1 MRSLLAGFTTRGRS
15 FLAAGAAAA
24 ICGLALGERDL
35 VRVGAL
41 IFLLPLLSAL
51 GAGRTRYRLGCLR
64 QLTPG
69 RVPAGQA
76 VHVNLR
82 IENVSKLPTGLLLA
96 EDDVPYSLGG
106 RPRFVLER
114 IEGGGVRE
122 FDYPL
127 RSDVRGK
134 FTVGPLRLRVADAF
148 GLVELGRS
156 FNTRSTLVVSPKVVP
171 LPVTAVPGSWHGDG
185 EGRARVAAA
194 AGEDDPAPRPYRDGD
209 ELRRV
214 HWRSTARYGEL
225 MVRREE
231 QQWRNHAV
239 LLLDTRRGA
248 HTGSGMSSSFE
259 FAVSAAASIGVHL
272 AMQGFAG
279 QLVTDTGAVT
289 GGGSFED
296 VLLDS
301 LAVVKPSGGTD
312 LGPGLATVTP
322 QASGLF
328 VVVARP
334 LGRSGQ
340 EPGGRPPGRH
350 AGARPAPGRL
360 DLGGGAAAGRR
371 PGRHG
376 RCQLRA
382 HRGRLA
388 GDDGARGYPAGGG
401 VGAAASASG
410 DQAGRQRPPRA
421 GGGAVNRRLTVT
433 AALASAAASTGL
445 FPLIVGGKW
454 FWGGLGA
461 IILMAAIGTAT
472 RLPAARA
479 LPAAVCLLA
488 ALAGLLLYLN
498 VLYSAKSSFGHLLPT
513 GASLAQLWRLT
524 VQGLD
529 DTQRLASPVPAL
541 RGIELIATAG
551 IGLVAAL
558 TDLIAV
564 RLRRCALAGLPL
576 LVLFSVPVATGAGN
590 DVLGDAIVFCL
601 GMAGYLA
608 LLSADG
614 QERLRLWGR
623 LVTPW
628 NTRPGEPAEELGS
641 GPSTRAL
648 AASGRRI
655 GLAAVVA
662 ALFVPLL
669 IPSLHAHKIFPSNHT
684 VPGTGTGPGH
694 GRGGPDPLVLM
705 NRQLLQSRPTVV
717 LTYHTTDQNPQYLQ
731 MFVLGNL
738 TNTGWTMSLAG
749 KGALPAG
756 SAGALPPIPGNPGG
770 RWPAAHTTIQI
781 HPGALSGDAFLPV
794 PYAPR
799 DLDSPGAWLADP
811 GTLMLYTDSSQSMS
825 GLKYTVTSLDVNP
838 SATDELNKPLAPGAM
853 RQYLAVPPAY
863 KSLTRQARQIVKN
876 AAGPGAEAAAL
887 ESYFISG
894 RFKYSLNPG
903 GPGGAAGV
911 KYFLEKSRT
920 GYCQQFAF
928 AMAVLARLLGI
939 PARVVVG
946 YTAGT
951 GTGNGTYT
959 VETSD
964 AHAWPELYFRGFGWL
979 RMEPTPAG
987 RAPGQGTA
995 FAPAYSLPP
1004 SFAGHPGAGSAGPP
1018 THAGLAGPGRRLRPA
1033 PGGFGRKGGDPV
1045 GTGGAATG
1053 RGHGAGGASALLIAL
1068 AALLAVALITPRA
1081 ARSLIRRRR
1090 WLTAHSDAAL
1100 AHAAWSELLDDLAD
1114 YGIRRRP
1121 GQTPRAVAKSVTA
1134 LLRLPEPGRQALLRI
1149 TQAEEQASYAR
1160 QPSPSGALRADVV
1173 TVRSAISG
1181 SVTKSARWRARL
1193 LPASAVD
1200 RTRLALSHAL
1210 DVFGWLEVATA
1221 RIRHRLL
1228 RERPADWG

>member
-1 MRSLLAGFTTRGRS
+1 M
-15 FLAAGAAAA
+15 
-24 ICGLALGERDL
+24 
-35 VRVGAL
+35 
-41 IFLLPLLSAL
+41 
-51 GAGRTRYRLGCLR
+51 
-64 QLTPG
+64 
-69 RVPAGQA
+69 
-76 VHVNLR
+76 
-82 IENVSKLPTGLLLA
+82 
-96 EDDVPYSLGG
+96 
-106 RPRFVLER
+106 
-114 IEGGGVRE
+114 
-122 FDYPL
+122 
-127 RSDVRGK
+127 
-134 FTVGPLRLRVADAF
+134 
-148 GLVELGRS
+148 
-156 FNTRSTLVVSPKVVP
+156 
-171 LPVTAVPGSWHGDG
+171 
-185 EGRARVAAA
+185 
-194 AGEDDPAPRPYRDGD
+194 
-209 ELRRV
+209 
-214 HWRSTARYGEL
+214 
-225 MVRREE
+225 
-231 QQWRNHAV
+231 
-239 LLLDTRRGA
+239 
-248 HTGSGMSSSFE
+248 
-259 FAVSAAASIGVHL
+259 
-272 AMQGFAG
+272 
-279 QLVTDTGAVT
+279 
-289 GGGSFED
+289 
-296 VLLDS
+296 
-301 LAVVKPSGGTD
+301 
-312 LGPGLATVTP
+312 
-322 QASGLF
+322 
-328 VVVARP
+328 
-334 LGRSGQ
+334 
-340 EPGGRPPGRH
+340 
-350 AGARPAPGRL
+350 
-360 DLGGGAAAGRR
+360 
-371 PGRHG
+371 
-376 RCQLRA
+376 
-382 HRGRLA
+382 
-388 GDDGARGYPAGGG
+388 
-401 VGAAASASG
+401 
-410 DQAGRQRPPRA
+410 
-421 GGGAVNRRLTVT
+421 NRRLTIT

-488 ALAGLLLYLN
+488 ALVGLLLYLN
-498 VLYSAKSSFGHLLPT
+498 VLYSAKSSFGHLFPT
-513 GASLAQLWRLT
+513 GASLVQLWRLT
-524 VQGLD
+524 VQGLN
-529 DTQRLASPVPAL
+529 DTQRLASPVPSL
-541 RGIELIATAG
+541 RGIVLIATAG

-576 LVLFSVPVATGAGN
+576 LILFSVPVATGAGN

-628 NTRPGEPAEELGS
+628 NAGPDEPAEELGS

-655 GLAAVVA
+655 GLAAVVV
-662 ALFVPLL
+662 ALFTPLL
-669 IPSLHAHKIFPSNHT
+669 IPSLHAHKIFPSSHT
-684 VPGTGTGPGH
+684 VSGPGNGPGH

-717 LTYHTTDQNPQYLQ
+717 LTYHTTDLNPQYLQ

-738 TNTGWTMSLAG
+738 TDTGWTMSPTT
-749 KGALPAG
+749 KGALPTG
-756 SAGALPPIPGNPGG
+756 TAGALPPIPGRPAGK
-770 RWPAAHTTIQI
+770 WPTENTTIQI
-781 HPGALSGDAFLPV
+781 HPGALPADTFLPA

-799 DLDSPGAWLADP
+799 DLNSPGAWLADP

-825 GLKYTVTSLDVNP
+825 GLKYTVTSLDVDP
-838 SATDELNKPLAPGAM
+838 SATAELDKPLAPGTM

-863 KSLTRQARQIVKN
+863 KSLARKARQIVGN
-876 AAGPGAEAAAL
+876 AAGPGAEAVAL

-911 KYFLEKSRT
+911 RYFLEKSRT

-951 GTGNGTYT
+951 GTGRGTYT

-1004 SFAGHPGAGSAGPP
+1004 DFGGHSSPGSAG
-1018 THAGLAGPGRRLRPA
+1018 TPGHIRTGGTGSRLVPA
-1033 PGGFGRKGGDPV
+1033 AGFGRKGGDPV
-1045 GTGGAATG
+1045 GTAGAAAGRGHPAGGAA
-1053 RGHGAGGASALLIAL
+1053 AALLIAL
-1068 AALLAVALITPRA
+1068 AALLAAALITPRA

-1090 WLTAHSDAAL
+1090 WLTARSDAAR

-1114 YGIRRRP
+1114 YGIRHRP
-1121 GQTPRAVAKSVTA
+1121 GQTPRAVAKRVTA

-1160 QPSPSGALRADVV
+1160 QPSPSGTLHADVV
-1173 TVRSAISG
+1173 TVRGTISA
-1181 SVTKSARWRARL
+1181 SVTKAARWRARL

-1210 DVFGWLEVATA
+1210 DIFGWLEVATA
-1221 RIRHRLL
+1221 RIRRRLPQA
-1228 RERPADWG
+1228 RHADWG